1 MHHHSGMT
9 NDTLSPVSLALS
21 DSDPELFSDQIGR
34 SFSEW
39 GFAVVADHGI
49 SDDLIA
55 RAEEM
60 SRAFFA
66 LPDDVKRSYYIA
78 GSGGARGYTPFG
90 TENAKGSDI
99 SDLKEFWHIGRDLA
113 PGHHFEPFMPPNIWP
128 KELDSFH
135 DTFIEMFTAFDYAGS
150 RILSSIAR
158 YLNLSPSFFEDT
170 VRDGNS
176 VMRLI
181 HYPPVPEDSPAVR
194 AAAHEDI
201 NTITLLIGAE
211 EAGLE
216 LLDKQGNWRPVTPKP
231 GELAVNIGDML
242 QRLTNNKL
250 PSTTHRVVN
259 PPAQRRRHSR
269 YSMPFFLHFRPD
281 YLIKTLPDCMDDENS
296 NIYPQPITAHE
307 YLMER
312 LREIGLA

>member
-1 MHHHSGMT
+1 MT
-9 NDTLSPVSLALS
+9 EETLSSVSLALS
-21 DSDPELFSDQIGR
+21 DQDPERFSEQIGK

-60 SRAFFA
+60 SRTFFA
-66 LPDDVKRSYYIA
+66 LPEDVKRSYHIA

-90 TENAKGSDI
+90 TENAKDSDI
-99 SDLKEFWHIGRDLA
+99 SDLKEFWHIGRDL
-113 PGHHFEPFMPPNIWP
+113 PPSHHFEEYMPPNIWP
-128 KELDSFH
+128 KELDEFEQV
-135 DTFIEMFTAFDYAGS
+135 FVEMFAAFDFAGA
-150 RILSSIAR
+150 RILQAIAR
-158 YLNLSPSFFEDT
+158 FLDLSPDFFEDT

-216 LLDKQGNWRPVTPKP
+216 LLDRKGNWRPVTPKP

-242 QRLTNNKL
+242 QRLTNNRL

-259 PPAQRRRHSR
+259 PPPERRGHSR

-281 YLIKTLPDCMDDENS
+281 YLIETLPNCVDADHPNL
-296 NIYPQPITAHE
+296 YPEPITAHE
-307 YLMER
+307 YLMQR

>member
-1 MHHHSGMT
+1 MAD
-9 NDTLSPVSLALS
+9 NDKDAFATR
-21 DSDPELFSDQIGR
+21 IGR
-34 SFSEW
+34 SFSDW
-39 GFAVVADHGI
+39 GFAIISDHGI
-49 SDDLIA
+49 PPELIA
-55 RAEEM
+55 RAEAM

-66 LPDDVKRSYYIA
+66 LPDEVKRGYHIA
-78 GSGGARGYTPFG
+78 GAGGARGYTPFG
-90 TENAKGSDI
+90 TESAKDSNI
-99 SDLKEFWHIGRDLA
+99 HDLKEFWHIGRTLA
-113 PGHHFEPFMPPNIWP
+113 DGHPFAPYMPPNIWP
-128 KELDSFH
+128 SELAQFRG
-135 DTFIEMFTAFDYAGS
+135 TYLEMFAAFDAAGA
-150 RILSSIAR
+150 RILEAIAR
-158 YLNLSPSFFEDT
+158 FLNLPADYFVDT

-216 LLDKQGNWRPVTPKP
+216 LRDKQGKWRPVTPKP

-242 QRLTNNKL
+242 QRLTNNRL

-259 PPAQRRRHSR
+259 PAPERRGFSR

-281 YLIKTLPDCMDDENS
+281 YLIETLPECIDDTHPNL
-296 NIYPQPITAHE
+296 YPQPITADE
-307 YLMER
+307 YLQQR

>member
-1 MHHHSGMT
+1 MT
-9 NDTLSPVSLALS
+9 QTKDTLAAVSLAMA
-21 DSDPELFSDQIGR
+21 DQDPDGFADRIGR
-34 SFSEW
+34 SFADW

-49 SDDLIA
+49 PAELIE
-55 RAEEM
+55 RAEAM

-66 LPDDVKRSYYIA
+66 LPEDVKRSYHIV
-78 GSGGARGYTPFG
+78 GGGGARGYTPFG
-90 TENAKGSDI
+90 TESAKDSDI
-99 SDLKEFWHIGRDLA
+99 QDLKEFWHIGRDLPA
-113 PGHHFEPFMPPNIWP
+113 DHPFEPYMPPNVWP
-128 KELDSFH
+128 KELDGFRE
-135 DTFIEMFTAFDYAGS
+135 TYLEMFAAFDQAGA
-150 RILSSIAR
+150 RILEAIAR
-158 YLNLSPSFFEDT
+158 FLDLSPDFFVDT

-194 AAAHEDI
+194 SGAHEDI

-216 LLDKQGNWRPVTPKP
+216 LLDRQGNWRAVTPKA

-242 QRLTNNKL
+242 QRLTNDRL

-259 PPAQRRRHSR
+259 PAPERRGFSR

-281 YLIKTLPDCMDDENS
+281 YLIETLPSCVDDNHP
-296 NIYPQPITAHE
+296 NRYPEPITAHD
-307 YLMER
+307 YLQQR
-312 LREIGLA
+312 LREIGLI

>member
-1 MHHHSGMT
+1 M
-9 NDTLSPVSLALS
+9 NDTLSSVSLAKA
-21 DSDPELFSDQIGR
+21 DVNPEIFAEEIGR
-34 SFSEW
+34 SFEDW
-39 GFAVVADHGI
+39 GFAIVSDHGI
-49 SDDLIA
+49 SDELIG
-55 RAEEM
+55 RAEQM

-66 LPDDVKRSYYIA
+66 LSEETKRAYHIA
-78 GSGGARGYTPFG
+78 GDGGARGYTPFG
-90 TENAKGSDI
+90 TEVAKDATLH
-99 SDLKEFWHIGRDLA
+99 DLKEFWHIGRELPA
-113 PGHHFEPFMPPNIWP
+113 GHAFESFMSPNIWP
-128 KELDSFH
+128 AELPEFREVY
-135 DTFIEMFTAFDYAGS
+135 TEMFAAFDKAGG
-150 RILSSIAR
+150 RILEAIAR
-158 YLNLSPSFFEDT
+158 YLKLSPDFFEET
-170 VRDGNS
+170 VQDGNS

-216 LLDKQGNWRPVTPKP
+216 LLDKQGNWRSVSPKS

-242 QRLTNNKL
+242 QRLTNNRL

-259 PPAQRRRHSR
+259 PAPERRGHSR

-281 YLIKTLPDCMDDENS
+281 YLIETLPDCVDNS
-296 NIYPQPITAHE
+296 HPNLYPEPITAHD
-307 YLMER
+307 YLLER

>member
-1 MHHHSGMT
+1 MPT
-9 NDTLSPVSLALS
+9 PNDTLSSISLALADEDKDAFAARLGQS
-21 DSDPELFSDQIGR
+21 FSD
-34 SFSEW
+34 W
-39 GFAVVADHGI
+39 GFAVISDHGI
-49 SDDLIA
+49 SDDLIEK
-55 RAEEM
+55 AEQM

-66 LPDDVKRSYYIA
+66 LPEDVKRKYHIP
-78 GSGGARGYTPFG
+78 GGGGARGYTPFG
-90 TENAKGSDI
+90 TEAAKDSNI
-99 SDLKEFWHIGRDLA
+99 SDLKEFWHIGRQL
-113 PGHHFEPFMPPNIWP
+113 PSGHDFERIMSANIWP
-128 KELDSFH
+128 DEVDGFRDCYLELFA
-135 DTFIEMFTAFDYAGS
+135 AFDTAGR
-150 RILSSIAR
+150 RILEAIAR
-158 YLNLSPSFFEDT
+158 FLELESGFFDDT

-176 VMRLI
+176 ILRLI

-242 QRLTNNKL
+242 QRLTNGRL

-259 PPAQRRRHSR
+259 PPPQRRGHSR

-281 YLIKTLPDCMDDENS
+281 YLIETLPQCIDADHPNL
-296 NIYPQPITAHE
+296 YPAPITADD

>member
-1 MHHHSGMT
+1 MT
-9 NDTLSPVSLALS
+9 QNQDTLAAVSLAMADQ
-21 DSDPELFSDQIGR
+21 DSDAFAERIGR
-34 SFSEW
+34 SFADW

-49 SDDLIA
+49 PDELIE
-55 RAEEM
+55 RAETM

-66 LPDDVKRSYYIA
+66 LPEEVKRSYHIA
-78 GSGGARGYTPFG
+78 GGGGARGYTPFG
-90 TENAKGSDI
+90 TESAKDSNI
-99 SDLKEFWHIGRDLA
+99 SDLKEFWHIGRDLPA
-113 PGHHFEPFMPPNIWP
+113 GHPFESFMPPNVWP
-128 KELDSFH
+128 NELDGFRE
-135 DTFIEMFTAFDYAGS
+135 TYLEMFAAFDKAGA
-150 RILSSIAR
+150 RILEAIAR
-158 YLNLSPSFFEDT
+158 FLGLAPDFFVDT

-194 AAAHEDI
+194 AGAHEDI

-216 LLDKQGNWRPVTPKP
+216 LLDRNGKWRPVTPKA

-242 QRLTNNKL
+242 QRLTNNRL

-259 PPAQRRRHSR
+259 PAPERRGFSR

-281 YLIKTLPDCMDDENS
+281 YSIETLPSCVDDTHPNL
-296 NIYPQPITAHE
+296 YPEPITAHD
-307 YLMER
+307 YLMQR

>member
-1 MHHHSGMT
+1 MT
-9 NDTLSPVSLALS
+9 QNPDTLAAVSLAMADE
-21 DSDPELFSDQIGR
+21 DSDAFAERIGR
-34 SFSEW
+34 SFSDW
-39 GFAVVADHGI
+39 GFAVVSDHGI
-49 SDDLIA
+49 PAALIE
-55 RAEEM
+55 RAEAM

-66 LPDDVKRSYYIA
+66 LPDDVKRSYHIA
-78 GSGGARGYTPFG
+78 GGGGARGYTPFG
-90 TENAKGSDI
+90 TESAKDSNI
-99 SDLKEFWHIGRDLA
+99 SDLKEFWHIGRDLPA
-113 PGHHFEPFMPPNIWP
+113 GHAFETFMPPNIWP
-128 KELDSFH
+128 QELDGFRE
-135 DTFIEMFTAFDYAGS
+135 TYLEMFAAFDKAGA
-150 RILSSIAR
+150 RILEAIAR
-158 YLNLSPSFFEDT
+158 FLGLAPDFFVDT

-216 LLDKQGNWRPVTPKP
+216 LLDKNGQWRAVTPKA

-242 QRLTNNKL
+242 QRLTNNRL

-259 PPAQRRRHSR
+259 PAPERRGHSR

-281 YLIKTLPDCMDDENS
+281 YAIDTLPSCIDEAHPNL
-296 NIYPQPITAHE
+296 YPEPITAHD
-307 YLMER
+307 YLMQR
-312 LREIGLA
+312 LREIGLI

>member
-1 MHHHSGMT
+1 MT
-9 NDTLSPVSLALS
+9 NETLSSVSLALS
-21 DSDPELFSDQIGR
+21 DGNPELFSEQIGQ

-39 GFAVVADHGI
+39 GFAIVADHDI
-49 SDDLIA
+49 SEDLIA

-66 LPDDVKRSYYIA
+66 LPEEVKRSYHIP

-90 TENAKGSDI
+90 TEMAKDQKI
-99 SDLKEFWHIGRDLA
+99 HDLKEFWHIGRQLPNGHDFA
-113 PGHHFEPFMPPNIWP
+113 PYMPPNIWP
-128 KELDSFH
+128 KELDEFRK
-135 DTFIEMFTAFDYAGS
+135 TFSDVFAAFDSVGS
-150 RILSSIAR
+150 RILSAIAR
-158 YLNLSPSFFEDT
+158 FLNLAPHFFDDT
-170 VRDGNS
+170 MRDGNS
-176 VMRLI
+176 VLRLI
-181 HYPPVPEDSPAVR
+181 HYPPVPENSPAVR

-242 QRLTNNKL
+242 QRLVNNQL

-259 PPAQRRRHSR
+259 PPPERRGHSR
-269 YSMPFFLHFRPD
+269 YSMPYFLHFRPD
-281 YLIKTLPDCMDDENS
+281 YLIETLPSCVDAEHPNR
-296 NIYPQPITAHE
+296 YPVSITAHD
-307 YLMER
+307 YLQQR

>member
-1 MHHHSGMT
+1 MT
-9 NDTLSPVSLALS
+9 QNPDSLNPVSLALS
-21 DSDPELFSDQIGR
+21 DQDPDLFSRQIGD
-34 SFSEW
+34 SFSDW

-49 SDDLIA
+49 PQELIT

-66 LPDDVKRSYYIA
+66 LPEDVKRRYFVE
-78 GSGGARGYTPFG
+78 GGGGARGYTPFG
-90 TENAKGSDI
+90 TEVAKDQTVH
-99 SDLKEFWHIGRDLA
+99 DLKEFWHIGRDL
-113 PGHHFEPFMPPNIWP
+113 PDGHAFAAFMDANIWP
-128 KELDSFH
+128 DEVNGFRECYLELFA
-135 DTFIEMFTAFDYAGS
+135 AFDKAGA
-150 RILSSIAR
+150 RILEAIAR
-158 YLNLSPSFFEDT
+158 YLELQPDFFVDT

-176 VMRLI
+176 VLRLI

-216 LLDKQGNWRPVTPKP
+216 LLDKQGNWRPVTPGP

-242 QRLTNNKL
+242 QRLTNNRL

-259 PPAQRRRHSR
+259 PAPERRGHSR

-281 YLIKTLPDCMDDENS
+281 YLIETLPQCVGS
-296 NIYPQPITAHE
+296 NHPDLYPEPITAHQ
-307 YLMER
+307 YLQQR

>member
-1 MHHHSGMT
+1 MT
-9 NDTLSPVSLALS
+9 QNPDTLAAVSLAMADE
-21 DSDPELFSDQIGR
+21 DSDAFAERIGR
-34 SFSEW
+34 SFSDW
-39 GFAVVADHGI
+39 GFAVVSDHGI
-49 SDDLIA
+49 PAALIE
-55 RAEEM
+55 RAEAM

-66 LPDDVKRSYYIA
+66 LPDDVKRSYHIA
-78 GSGGARGYTPFG
+78 GGGGARGYTPFG
-90 TENAKGSDI
+90 TESAKDSNI
-99 SDLKEFWHIGRDLA
+99 SDLKEFWHIGRDLPA
-113 PGHHFEPFMPPNIWP
+113 GHAFETFMPPNIWP
-128 KELDSFH
+128 QELDGFRE
-135 DTFIEMFTAFDYAGS
+135 TYLEMFAAFDKAGA
-150 RILSSIAR
+150 RILEAIAR
-158 YLNLSPSFFEDT
+158 FLGLAPDFFVDT

-216 LLDKQGNWRPVTPKP
+216 LLDKNGQWRAVTPKA

-242 QRLTNNKL
+242 QRLTNNRL

-259 PPAQRRRHSR
+259 PAPERRGHSR

-281 YLIKTLPDCMDDENS
+281 YAIDTLPSCIDEAHPNL
-296 NIYPQPITAHE
+296 YPDPITAHD
-307 YLMER
+307 YLMQR
-312 LREIGLA
+312 LREIGLI

>member
-1 MHHHSGMT
+1 MT
-9 NDTLSPVSLALS
+9 NETLSSVSLALS
-21 DSDPELFSDQIGR
+21 DEDPKLFSEQIGQ

-49 SDDLIA
+49 SEDLIA
-55 RAEEM
+55 RAEKM

-66 LPDDVKRSYYIA
+66 LPEDAKRSYYIA
-78 GSGGARGYTPFG
+78 GGGGARGYTPFG
-90 TENAKGSDI
+90 TEVAKDQTI
-99 SDLKEFWHIGRDLA
+99 HDLKEFWHIGRQLP
-113 PGHHFEPFMPPNIWP
+113 PGHDFEQFMPPNIWP
-128 KELDSFH
+128 QELIEFQQVFS
-135 DTFIEMFTAFDYAGS
+135 EMFAAFDYAGS
-150 RILSSIAR
+150 RILSAIAR
-158 YLNLSPSFFEDT
+158 YLGLAPDFFDHT

-242 QRLTNNKL
+242 QRLANNRL

-259 PPAQRRRHSR
+259 PPPERRGHSR
-269 YSMPFFLHFRPD
+269 YSMPYFLHFRPD
-281 YLIKTLPDCMDDENS
+281 YLIETLPECVDAENP
-296 NIYPQPITAHE
+296 NLYPEPITAHD
-307 YLMER
+307 YLQQR

>member
-1 MHHHSGMT
+1 MT
-9 NDTLSPVSLALS
+9 QNPDILAAVSLAMADE
-21 DSDPELFSDQIGR
+21 DSNAFAERIGR
-34 SFSEW
+34 SFSDW
-39 GFAVVADHGI
+39 GFAVVSDHGI
-49 SDDLIA
+49 PAELIE
-55 RAEEM
+55 RAEAM

-66 LPDDVKRSYYIA
+66 LPDEVKRSYHIP
-78 GSGGARGYTPFG
+78 GGGGARGYTPFG
-90 TENAKGSDI
+90 TESAKDSNI
-99 SDLKEFWHIGRDLA
+99 SDLKEFWHIGRDL
-113 PGHHFEPFMPPNIWP
+113 PSGHPFEPNMPPNIWP
-128 KELDSFH
+128 GELDGFRE
-135 DTFIEMFTAFDYAGS
+135 TYLEMFAAFDKAGA
-150 RILSSIAR
+150 RILEAIAR
-158 YLNLSPSFFEDT
+158 FLGLAPDFFVDT

-216 LLDKQGNWRPVTPKP
+216 LLDKNGNWRAVTPKA

-242 QRLTNNKL
+242 QRLTNNRL

-259 PPAQRRRHSR
+259 PPPERRGHSR

-281 YLIKTLPDCMDDENS
+281 YSIETLPSCVDDAHPDL
-296 NIYPQPITAHE
+296 YPEPITAHE
-307 YLMER
+307 YLMQR

>member
-1 MHHHSGMT
+1 MT
-9 NDTLSPVSLALS
+9 NETLSSVSLALS
-21 DSDPELFSDQIGR
+21 DKDPEIFSDQIGR

-49 SDDLIA
+49 HQDLIA
-55 RAEEM
+55 RAEKM

-66 LPDDVKRSYYIA
+66 LPEDIKRGYFVPD
-78 GSGGARGYTPFG
+78 GGGARGYTPFG
-90 TENAKGSDI
+90 TEVAKDQTVH
-99 SDLKEFWHIGRDLA
+99 DLKEFWHIGRQLP
-113 PGHHFEPFMPPNIWP
+113 PGHDFEQYMPPNIWP
-128 KELDSFH
+128 KELEGFQE
-135 DTFIEMFTAFDYAGS
+135 TFGEMFAAFDYAGS
-150 RILSSIAR
+150 RILSAIAR
-158 YLNLSPSFFEDT
+158 FLDLSPDFFDDT

-216 LLDKQGNWRPVTPKP
+216 LLDKQGHWRPVTPKP

-242 QRLTNNKL
+242 QRLANNRL

-259 PPAQRRRHSR
+259 PPPERRGFSR
-269 YSMPFFLHFRPD
+269 YSMPYFLHFRPD
-281 YLIKTLPDCMDDENS
+281 YLIETLPGCIDADHPDL
-296 NIYPQPITAHE
+296 YPEPITAHD
-307 YLMER
+307 YLQER

>member
-1 MHHHSGMT
+1 MT
-9 NDTLSPVSLALS
+9 NQTLSSVSLALS
-21 DSDPELFSDQIGR
+21 DKDPELFSEQIGQ

-55 RAEEM
+55 RAEDM

-66 LPDDVKRSYYIA
+66 LPEEVKRSYHIP
-78 GSGGARGYTPFG
+78 GGGGARGYTPFG
-90 TENAKGSDI
+90 TEVAKDQTI
-99 SDLKEFWHIGRDLA
+99 HDLKEFWHIGRSL
-113 PGHHFEPFMPPNIWP
+113 PSGHNFEPYMPPNIWP
-128 KELDSFH
+128 KELEEFQE
-135 DTFIEMFTAFDYAGS
+135 TFSEMFAAFDVAGS
-150 RILSSIAR
+150 RILSAIAR
-158 YLNLSPSFFEDT
+158 FLNLSPEFFNDT

-242 QRLTNNKL
+242 QRLTNNRL

-259 PPAQRRRHSR
+259 PAPERRGHSR

-281 YLIKTLPDCMDDENS
+281 YLIETLPDCIDAGHPNL
-296 NIYPQPITAHE
+296 YPEPITAHD
-307 YLMER
+307 YLQQR

>member
-1 MHHHSGMT
+1 MT
-9 NDTLSPVSLALS
+9 QTQDTLAAVSLAMA
-21 DSDPELFSDQIGR
+21 DDNPDGFAERIGR
-34 SFSEW
+34 SFTDW

-49 SDDLIA
+49 PAELIE
-55 RAEEM
+55 RAEAM

-66 LPDDVKRSYYIA
+66 LPEEVKRAYHIP

-90 TENAKGSDI
+90 TESAKDSDI
-99 SDLKEFWHIGRDLA
+99 QDLKEFWHIGRDLPA
-113 PGHHFEPFMPPNIWP
+113 GHKFEPYMPPNIWP
-128 KELDSFH
+128 KELDGFQE
-135 DTFIEMFTAFDYAGS
+135 TYREMYAAFDKAGA
-150 RILSSIAR
+150 RILEAIAR
-158 YLNLSPSFFEDT
+158 FLDLSPDFFVDT

-194 AAAHEDI
+194 AGAHEDI

-216 LLDKQGNWRPVTPKP
+216 LLDRKGNWRAVTPKA

-242 QRLTNNKL
+242 QRLTNDRL

-259 PPAQRRRHSR
+259 PPPERRGFSR

-281 YLIKTLPDCMDDENS
+281 YLIETLPSCIDQDHPDK
-296 NIYPQPITAHE
+296 YPESITAHD
-307 YLMER
+307 YLQQR
-312 LREIGLA
+312 LREIGLI

>member
-1 MHHHSGMT
+1 MT
-9 NDTLSPVSLALS
+9 NEVLSSVSLALS
-21 DSDPELFSDQIGR
+21 DEDPKMFSEEIGR

-39 GFAVVADHGI
+39 GFAIVADHGI

-55 RAEEM
+55 QAENM

-66 LPDDVKRSYYIA
+66 LPEAAKRSYHIP
-78 GSGGARGYTPFG
+78 GGGGARGYTPFG
-90 TENAKGSDI
+90 TEVAKDQKI
-99 SDLKEFWHIGRDLA
+99 HDLKEFWHIGREL
-113 PGHHFEPFMPPNIWP
+113 PPEHPFEPYMPPNIWP
-128 KELDSFH
+128 KELDGFQE
-135 DTFIEMFTAFDYAGS
+135 TFSELFAAFDHAGG
-150 RILSSIAR
+150 RIMSAIAR
-158 YLNLSPSFFEDT
+158 FLGLAPNFFEDT

-231 GELAVNIGDML
+231 GELAINIGDML
-242 QRLTNNKL
+242 QRLVNHRL

-259 PPAQRRRHSR
+259 PAAERRRHSR
-269 YSMPFFLHFRPD
+269 YSMPYFLHFRPN
-281 YLIKTLPDCMDDENS
+281 YLIETLPNCVDAEHPDL
-296 NIYPQPITAHE
+296 YPKPITAHD
-307 YLMER
+307 YLQQR

>member
-1 MHHHSGMT
+1 MSQPH
-9 NDTLSPVSLALS
+9 DTLSSISLALAETDKDAFTARIGQS
-21 DSDPELFSDQIGR
+21 FSD
-34 SFSEW
+34 W
-39 GFAVVADHGI
+39 GFAVVSDHGI
-49 SDDLIA
+49 SDALIEK
-55 RAEEM
+55 AEQM

-66 LPDDVKRSYYIA
+66 LPDGVKRKYHIA
-78 GSGGARGYTPFG
+78 GGGGARGYTPFG
-90 TENAKGSDI
+90 TEAAKDSDI
-99 SDLKEFWHIGRDLA
+99 HDLKEFWHIGRQL
-113 PGHHFEPFMPPNIWP
+113 PTGHEFESFMSPNIWP
-128 KELDSFH
+128 KELDDFRACYL
-135 DTFIEMFTAFDYAGS
+135 ELFTAFDTAGQ
-150 RILSSIAR
+150 RILEAIAR
-158 YLNLSPSFFEDT
+158 FLKLDPAFFDDT

-176 VMRLI
+176 ILRLI
-181 HYPPVPEDSPAVR
+181 HYPPVPADSPAVR

-216 LLDKQGNWRPVTPKP
+216 LLDRQGNWRAVTPKP

-242 QRLTNNKL
+242 QRLTNNRL

-259 PPAQRRRHSR
+259 PAPERRGHSR

-281 YLIKTLPDCMDDENS
+281 YLIETLPECVDADHPNL
-296 NIYPQPITAHE
+296 YPDPITAHD

>member
-1 MHHHSGMT
+1 MT
-9 NDTLSPVSLALS
+9 QNPDTLAAVSLAMADE
-21 DSDPELFSDQIGR
+21 DSNAFAERIGR
-34 SFSEW
+34 SFSDW
-39 GFAVVADHGI
+39 GFAVVSDHGI
-49 SDDLIA
+49 PADLIA
-55 RAEEM
+55 RAEAM

-66 LPDDVKRSYYIA
+66 LPDEVKRFYHIP
-78 GSGGARGYTPFG
+78 GGGGARGYTPFG
-90 TENAKGSDI
+90 TESAKDSNI
-99 SDLKEFWHIGRDLA
+99 SDLKEFWHIGRDL
-113 PGHHFEPFMPPNIWP
+113 PSGHPFEPNMPPNIWP
-128 KELDSFH
+128 RELDGFRE
-135 DTFIEMFTAFDYAGS
+135 TYLEMFAAFDKAGA
-150 RILSSIAR
+150 RILEAIAR
-158 YLNLSPSFFEDT
+158 FLGLAPDFFVDT

-216 LLDKQGNWRPVTPKP
+216 LLDKNGNWRAVTPKA

-242 QRLTNNKL
+242 QRLTNNLL

-259 PPAQRRRHSR
+259 PPPERRGHSR

-281 YLIKTLPDCMDDENS
+281 YSIETLPSCVDDAHPDL
-296 NIYPQPITAHE
+296 YPEPITAHE
-307 YLMER
+307 YLMQR

>member
-1 MHHHSGMT
+1 MT
-9 NDTLSPVSLALS
+9 QTPDTLAAISLAMADT
-21 DSDPELFSDQIGR
+21 DSDAFAERIGR
-34 SFSEW
+34 SFSDW
-39 GFAVVADHGI
+39 GFAVIADHGI
-49 SDDLIA
+49 PDDLIA
-55 RAEEM
+55 RAEAM

-66 LPDDVKRSYYIA
+66 LPDDVKRSYHIP
-78 GSGGARGYTPFG
+78 GGGGARGYTPFG
-90 TENAKGSDI
+90 TESAKDSDI
-99 SDLKEFWHIGRDLA
+99 HDLKEFWHIGRDLPA
-113 PGHHFEPFMPPNIWP
+113 GHPFEQYMPPNVWP
-128 KELDSFH
+128 RELDAFRE
-135 DTFIEMFTAFDYAGS
+135 TYLEMFAAFDRAGA
-150 RILSSIAR
+150 RILEAIAR
-158 YLNLSPSFFEDT
+158 FLELDPDFFVDT

-216 LLDKQGNWRPVTPKP
+216 LLDKHGNWRPVTPKA

-242 QRLTNNKL
+242 QRLTNNRL

-259 PPAQRRRHSR
+259 PAPERRGHSR

-281 YLIKTLPDCMDDENS
+281 YVIETLSSCVALDHPNL
-296 NIYPQPITAHE
+296 YPEPITAHD
-307 YLMER
+307 YLQQR
-312 LREIGLA
+312 LREIGLI

>member
-1 MHHHSGMT
+1 MILT
-9 NDTLSPVSLALS
+9 PDTLAAISLAMADT
-21 DSDPELFSDQIGR
+21 DSDAFAERIGR
-34 SFSEW
+34 SFSDW
-39 GFAVVADHGI
+39 GFAVIADHGI
-49 SDDLIA
+49 PDDLIA
-55 RAEEM
+55 RAEAM

-66 LPDDVKRSYYIA
+66 LPDDVKRSYHIP
-78 GSGGARGYTPFG
+78 GGGGARGYTPFG
-90 TENAKGSDI
+90 TESAKDSEI
-99 SDLKEFWHIGRDLA
+99 HDLKEFWHIGRDLPA
-113 PGHHFEPFMPPNIWP
+113 GHPFEQYMPPNVWP
-128 KELDSFH
+128 RELDGFRE
-135 DTFIEMFTAFDYAGS
+135 TYLEMFAAFDKAGA
-150 RILSSIAR
+150 RILEAIAR
-158 YLNLSPSFFEDT
+158 FLELDPDFFVDT

-216 LLDKQGNWRPVTPKP
+216 LLDKHGNWRPVTPKA

-242 QRLTNNKL
+242 QRLTNNRL

-259 PPAQRRRHSR
+259 PAPERRGFSR

-281 YLIKTLPDCMDDENS
+281 YAIKTLPSCIDDNHPDL
-296 NIYPQPITAHE
+296 YPEPITAHD
-307 YLMER
+307 YLQQR
-312 LREIGLA
+312 LREIGLI